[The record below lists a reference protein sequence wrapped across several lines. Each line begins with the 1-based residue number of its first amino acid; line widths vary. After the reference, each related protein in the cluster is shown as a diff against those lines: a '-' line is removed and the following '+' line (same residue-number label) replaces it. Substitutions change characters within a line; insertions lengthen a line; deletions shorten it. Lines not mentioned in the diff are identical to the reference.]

1 MVTKRRASRLSGRK
15 GRVFVSFTAALS
27 LLITGC
33 GSDSGGSAGE
43 VTEGASAAQQQLY
56 EQAIADGANL
66 SLFIGTSG
74 NEETRRF
81 IEKFNED
88 FPDVPVEHISGT
100 GDKVLERLMTE
111 KRAGLNN
118 ADVMLAPGMIPFK
131 LANEAGFIENFTP
144 EDAHL
149 FTGDNSV
156 YIDGVAYAFSDVYN
170 AVCYN
175 PNNVTPEEIKLLH
188 DYHGWTDP
196 RFKDRAAIVD
206 PSGFGYR
213 RGLTYWVLQD
223 ANLGENWLRGIAAL
237 QPTVF
242 STANSAAPQ
251 VIAGEHDVLFNAMT
265 IHGARAYHEGAPL
278 ECTTGPYAPAYPFSA
293 GLVKDGPNTA
303 AGKLFINWLL
313 SERGQ
318 IAVQDTFAFSARR
331 EGMEVPVVEADW
343 WQIPDDIRYTDES
356 IVESRYQEL
365 SGMFDRLF
373 GATSN

>member
-1 MVTKRRASRLSGRK
+1 MVTKRRASLLSSRT
-15 GRVFVSFTAALS
+15 GRVAVSLTAALS
-27 LLITGC
+27 FLIAGC
-33 GSDSGGSAGE
+33 GSDSGGSSGPGSAP
-43 VTEGASAAQQQLY
+43 VSAAQQQLY
-56 EQAIADGANL
+56 EQAIADGGNL

-81 IEKFNED
+81 LETFNEE
-88 FPDVPVEHISGT
+88 FPDVRVEHISGT

-131 LANEAGFIENFTP
+131 LANEAGFIERFTP

-149 FTGDNSV
+149 FTGDDSA

-175 PNNVTPEEIKLLH
+175 PNNVSPEEIALLH
-188 DYHGWTDP
+188 DYQGWTDP
-196 RFKDRAAIVD
+196 RFKGRAAIVD

-223 ANLGENWLRGIAAL
+223 PNLGENWLRRIAAL
-237 QPTVF
+237 QPTVYN
-242 STANSAAPQ
+242 TANSAAPQ

-265 IHGARAYHEGAPL
+265 IHGARASHDGAPL
-278 ECTTGPYAPAYPFSA
+278 ECATGPYAPAYPFSV

-313 SERGQ
+313 SEPGQ

-331 EGMEVPVVEADW
+331 EGMQVPVVDADW
-343 WQIPDDIRYTDES
+343 WRIPNDIRYTDES
-356 IVESRYQEL
+356 IVESRFQEL
-365 SGMFDRLF
+365 SALFNGLF
-373 GATSN
+373 GAAKS